1 MITACVFTLACG
13 GKDVDVA
20 NSVPAPIPEVYAT
33 TKVNDVELTLRNENG
48 LCALEYTT
56 DPRYQRPGAG
66 SNTVV
71 LDMESPCNFVRLPG
85 RPEEPQVY
93 AYPNEGANGR
103 KVLLIVGGEYEP
115 ESGLRGSDQFMPQ
128 GCGSWMQKIIVDR
141 SSIDVQFPALKPG
154 GTTCPSHGMDEVF
167 FAA

>member
-1 MITACVFTLACG
+1 MITACVFSLACG
-13 GKDVDVA
+13 GEDVDVA
-20 NSVPAPIPEVYAT
+20 NSVHDPSPEVYAT

-56 DPRYQRPGAG
+56 DPRFQWQGAG
-66 SNTVV
+66 SKTVV

-85 RPEEPQVY
+85 RLEEPQVY
-93 AYPNEGANGR
+93 AYPNQGPKGR
-103 KVLLIVGGEYEP
+103 KVLLIVGGKYDP
-115 ESGLRGSDQFMPQ
+115 ESGLQGSDQFMPQ

-141 SSIDVQFPALKPG
+141 SSIEVRFPAIQPG